1 MPVGLHLGTGL
12 GPPNIPS
19 AGSLKSAAQR
29 LVQRPTSSI
38 RLERAGS
45 TFSERDVELY
55 GSEGVL
61 GPSSRRGPPMA
72 INEYRRYAAECLLIA
87 DGITDPKKRI
97 SLLAMAQAWL
107 KLARGAEEQASA
119 TPLGQSPPSEAS
131 PSAISSP
138 RPAP

>member
-45 TFSERDVELY
+45 IFSERDVELY

-72 INEYRRYAAECLLIA
+72 INGVPALRRRVPINRRWHHRPEKEDIAAS
-87 DGITDPKKRI
+87 DG
-97 SLLAMAQAWL
+97 SGLAEVST
-107 KLARGAEEQASA
+107 KS
-119 TPLGQSPPSEAS
+119 
-131 PSAISSP
+131 
-138 RPAP
+138 

>member
-1 MPVGLHLGTGL
+1 MPVGLHLGTAL

-55 GSEGVL
+55 GSDWGRQAGGDPLWLSMSTGVT
-61 GPSSRRGPPMA
+61 P
-72 INEYRRYAAECLLIA
+72 
-87 DGITDPKKRI
+87 
-97 SLLAMAQAWL
+97 Q
-107 KLARGAEEQASA
+107 SA
-119 TPLGQSPPSEAS
+119 Y
-131 PSAISSP
+131 
-138 RPAP
+138 